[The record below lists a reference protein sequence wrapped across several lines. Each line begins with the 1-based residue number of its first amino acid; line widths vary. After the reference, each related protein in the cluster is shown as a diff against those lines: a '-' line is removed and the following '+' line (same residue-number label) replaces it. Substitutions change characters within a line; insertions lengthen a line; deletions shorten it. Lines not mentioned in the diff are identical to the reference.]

1 MSARITILSG
11 LGDKGPAAIVVEAN
25 GKRLLLDAGGALHP
39 GEPVTWAR
47 GLDVDA
53 VIISHDHIDH
63 IGGVNELPATLPL
76 YCTPLVAQSLP
87 NGRAWQPLPERGICQ
102 IAGITVTTGQAGH
115 SLGGVW
121 IHLDVEGGIFYSG
134 DACFESRLF
143 PFDTPPPAR
152 IALLDASYGTYD
164 QPQQAC
170 VYAISEHLSRPLVF
184 PVPET
189 GRALE
194 MALWLAEEADARGLS
209 LAIDPVIR
217 ANLKTLLAL
226 PATLRRSNID
236 DRIKALLARP
246 DASQPTLNLISDRD
260 DTAAM
265 WSGFHLL
272 HTGYLT
278 PSRCAEL
285 AAGDILWQRW
295 NVHLR
300 ASHLVELADQVNAEH
315 VVPLFTHLSDPA
327 LSNWRTLL
335 GARLATQKTL
345 FLNTHA
351 LNTHVLNANTLNS
364 RSLA

>member
-1 MSARITILSG
+1 MTARINILSG
-11 LGDKGPAAIVVEAN
+11 LGDKGPAAIVVKAN
-25 GKRLLLDAGGALHP
+25 GKRILLDAGGALHP
-39 GEPVTWAR
+39 GEPIIWAR

-53 VIISHDHIDH
+53 VIISHDHVDH
-63 IGGVNELPATLPL
+63 IGGVSELPASLPL
-76 YCTPLVAQSLP
+76 YCTPLVAQALP
-87 NGRAWQPLPERGICQ
+87 KGRAWQPLPERGTCQ
-102 IAGITVTTGQAGH
+102 IAGIPVTTGQAGH

-121 IHLDVEGGIFYSG
+121 IHLGIEGGIFYSG

-164 QPQQAC
+164 QPQPAC
-170 VYAISEHLSRPLVF
+170 VDAISEHLSRPLVF
-184 PVPET
+184 PVPES

-194 MALWLAEEADARGLS
+194 MALWLAEEADARRLS
-209 LAIDPVIR
+209 LAIDPIIR
-217 ANLKTLLAL
+217 ANLTTLLAL
-226 PATLRRSNID
+226 PATLRRSHVD

-246 DASQPTLNLISDRD
+246 DASPPTLNLISDRG

-265 WSGFHLL
+265 WPGFHLL

-278 PSRCAEL
+278 PSRRAEL

-300 ASHLVELADQVNAEH
+300 ASHLVELADQVNAER
-315 VVPLFTHLSDPA
+315 VMPLFTPLSEPA
-327 LSNWRTLL
+327 LSAWRTLL
-335 GARLATQKTL
+335 GARLTMEKTL
-345 FLNTHA
+345 SLNTYA
-351 LNTHVLNANTLNS
+351 LNTHILNTNALKN

>member
-1 MSARITILSG
+1 MNASINILSG
-11 LGDKGPAAIVVEAN
+11 LGDKGPAAMVVEAN

-63 IGGVNELPATLPL
+63 IGGVSELPASLPL
-76 YCTPLVAQSLP
+76 YCTPLVAQALP
-87 NGRAWQPLPERGICQ
+87 NGRAWQPLPERGTCQ
-102 IAGITVTTGQAGH
+102 IAGIPVTTGQAGH

-170 VYAISEHLSRPLVF
+170 VDAISEHLCRPLVF
-184 PVPET
+184 PAPES

-194 MALWLAEEADARGLS
+194 MALWLAEEADARGLP
-209 LAIDPVIR
+209 LAIDPIIR
-217 ANLKTLLAL
+217 ANLQTLLAL
-226 PATLRRSNID
+226 PTTLRRSHAD
-236 DRIKALLARP
+236 DKIKALLARS
-246 DASQPTLNLISDRD
+246 DAPQPSLKLISDRG

-265 WSGFHLL
+265 WPGFHLL

-285 AAGDILWQRW
+285 TAGDILWQRW

-300 ASHLVELADQVNAEH
+300 ASHLVALADQVNAER
-315 VVPLFTHLSDPA
+315 VVPLFTPLSEPA
-327 LSNWRTLL
+327 LGAWCTLL

>member
-1 MSARITILSG
+1 MSARIDILSG

-25 GKRLLLDAGGALHP
+25 VKRILLDAGGALHP
-39 GEPVTWAR
+39 GEAITWAR

-53 VIISHDHIDH
+53 VIISHDHVDH
-63 IGGVNELPATLPL
+63 IGGVSELPPTLPL
-76 YCTPLVAQSLP
+76 YCTPLVAQALP
-87 NGRAWQPLPERGICQ
+87 KGRAWQPLPERGTCR
-102 IAGITVTTGQAGH
+102 IAGIEVTTGQAGH

-121 IHLDVEGGIFYSG
+121 IHLGVEGGIFYSG
-134 DACFESRLF
+134 DACFESQLF
-143 PFDTPPPAR
+143 PFDTPPPAN

-170 VYAISEHLSRPLVF
+170 VDAISEHLNRPLAF
-184 PVPET
+184 PVPES

-209 LAIDPVIR
+209 LAIDPIIR

-226 PATLRRSNID
+226 PATLRRSHSD
-236 DRIKALLARP
+236 ERIEALLARP
-246 DASQPTLNLISDRD
+246 DASQPSLKLISDRD

-265 WSGFHLL
+265 WPGFHLL

-285 AAGDILWQRW
+285 SAGDILWQRW

-300 ASHLVELADQVNAEH
+300 ASHLVELADQINAEH

-327 LSNWRTLL
+327 LSAWRTLL
-335 GARLATQKTL
+335 GARLATEKAL
-345 FLNTHA
+345 FLN
-351 LNTHVLNANTLNS
+351 NHVLNAIPLNN

>member
-1 MSARITILSG
+1 MSAKINILSG

-39 GEPVTWAR
+39 DEPVTWAR

-63 IGGVNELPATLPL
+63 IGGVSELPATLPL
-76 YCTPLVAQSLP
+76 YCTPLVASALP
-87 NGRAWQPLPERGICQ
+87 KGRTWQPLPERGTCQ
-102 IAGITVTTGQAGH
+102 IAGIPVTTGQAGH

-121 IHLDVEGGIFYSG
+121 IHLGIEGGIFYSG

-164 QPQQAC
+164 QPQQVC
-170 VYAISEHLSRPLVF
+170 VDAIREHLSLPLVF
-184 PVPET
+184 PVPES

-209 LAIDPVIR
+209 LTIDPVIR

-226 PATLRRSNID
+226 PPTLRRSHAD
-236 DRIKALLARP
+236 DSIKALLTRP
-246 DASQPTLNLISDRD
+246 DASQPTLKLISDRD

-265 WSGFHLL
+265 WPGFHLL

-300 ASHLVELADQVNAEH
+300 ASHLVELANEVKAER
-315 VVPLFTHLSDPA
+315 VVPLFTHLSEPA
-327 LSNWRTLL
+327 LGAWRTLL
-335 GARLATQKTL
+335 GARLAAEKTL
-345 FLNTHA
+345 FLNA
-351 LNTHVLNANTLNS
+351 HVLNTTSLNS

>member
-1 MSARITILSG
+1 MSASIHILSG
-11 LGDKGPAAIVVEAN
+11 LGDKGPAAIVVEAK

-39 GEPVTWAR
+39 GEPITWAQE
-47 GLDVDA
+47 LNVDA
-53 VIISHDHIDH
+53 VIISHDHVDH
-63 IGGVNELPATLPL
+63 IGGVSELPATLPL
-76 YCTPLVAQSLP
+76 YCTPLVALALP
-87 NGRAWQPLPERGICQ
+87 KERAWQPLPERGTCQ
-102 IAGITVTTGQAGH
+102 VAGIPVTTGQAGH

-152 IALLDASYGTYD
+152 MALLDASYGTYD
-164 QPQQAC
+164 QPQQTC
-170 VYAISEHLSRPLVF
+170 VDAISEHLGRPLVF

-194 MALWLAEEADARGLS
+194 IALWLAEEADARGLS
-209 LAIDPVIR
+209 LAIDPLIR

-226 PATLRRSNID
+226 PEMLRRSNAD
-236 DRIKALLARP
+236 DKIKALLARP
-246 DASQPTLNLISDRD
+246 EASQPSLKLISDRD
-260 DTAAM
+260 DTANM
-265 WSGFHLL
+265 WPGFHLL

-300 ASHLVELADQVNAEH
+300 ASHLVELADQIKAER
-315 VVPLFTHLSDPA
+315 VVPLFTHLSEPA
-327 LSNWRTLL
+327 LSAWRTLL
-335 GARLATQKTL
+335 GTRLATQKKL
-345 FLNTHA
+345 F
-351 LNTHVLNANTLNS
+351 LNTHVLNSPVLNANALNN